1 MNILGLSL
9 GILSTAALSK
19 GNKIIACCS
28 EERFSRLKNDESF
41 PLKSIEYCLEEGGIE
56 GPDLDAV
63 VIGGLQL
70 NLNTHLMRKYSK
82 WSINDHFDL
91 MNNFWKPKLIDG
103 EDVDYNEI
111 FKSKIDTDQ
120 YPGKDKWKDFLNT
133 ISNEYNSEKDIFSYN
148 EFIHELLVNLLGI
161 SKEKI
166 FHIDHHQCQA
176 AYAYWASPIRGKDTL
191 IMTADAY
198 GDGKSTT
205 LSTIKPDGGIT
216 LRHEAKA
223 NDFQLGRIY
232 RSLTLLMGMMPDAHE
247 FKVMGLAPY
256 AKEPILKQAYEV
268 FKKGMY
274 VDGLNFKYHERPS
287 DLFFYFKNRL
297 ENCRFDGIAGG
308 LQRYTEE
315 ILLEYTKNA
324 LDKFGCSQ
332 LVFSGGISMN
342 VKANML
348 IKDLPNLANMF
359 VAPSGGDES
368 LAIGSI
374 YAYLDE
380 YKKQRDMEPL
390 ENAYLGP
397 DINLQDIDEYT
408 FKAKKEGFFISTS
421 DNSKVAKLLVEGK
434 VIGRCFGRMEF
445 GARSLGNRSI
455 IADPRNRKI
464 VNIINE
470 KVKNRDFWM
479 PFAPSVMVESV
490 DDLIKNSKN
499 LISPYMTIAFEST
512 QKGAEELIAGS
523 HPSDATIRP
532 QMVISEMNEEYHSI
546 INHFESLTG
555 VGGILNTSF
564 NLHGYP
570 IVNSVSD
577 AYNVFKKTDIDILL
591 FKDSLI
597 SKTEL

>member
-56 GPDLDAV
+56 GPNLDAV

-166 FHIDHHQCQA
+166 FHIDHHQCHA

-223 NDFQLGRIY
+223 NDFQLE
-232 RSLTLLMGMMPDAHE
+232 E
-247 FKVMGLAPY
+247 F
-256 AKEPILKQAYEV
+256 
-268 FKKGMY
+268 
-274 VDGLNFKYHERPS
+274 
-287 DLFFYFKNRL
+287 
-297 ENCRFDGIAGG
+297 IA
-308 LQRYTEE
+308 
-315 ILLEYTKNA
+315 
-324 LDKFGCSQ
+324 
-332 LVFSGGISMN
+332 
-342 VKANML
+342 
-348 IKDLPNLANMF
+348 
-359 VAPSGGDES
+359 
-368 LAIGSI
+368 
-374 YAYLDE
+374 
-380 YKKQRDMEPL
+380 
-390 ENAYLGP
+390 
-397 DINLQDIDEYT
+397 
-408 FKAKKEGFFISTS
+408 
-421 DNSKVAKLLVEGK
+421 
-434 VIGRCFGRMEF
+434 
-445 GARSLGNRSI
+445 
-455 IADPRNRKI
+455 
-464 VNIINE
+464 
-470 KVKNRDFWM
+470 
-479 PFAPSVMVESV
+479 
-490 DDLIKNSKN
+490 
-499 LISPYMTIAFEST
+499 
-512 QKGAEELIAGS
+512 
-523 HPSDATIRP
+523 
-532 QMVISEMNEEYHSI
+532 
-546 INHFESLTG
+546 
-555 VGGILNTSF
+555 
-564 NLHGYP
+564 
-570 IVNSVSD
+570 
-577 AYNVFKKTDIDILL
+577 
-591 FKDSLI
+591 
-597 SKTEL
+597 